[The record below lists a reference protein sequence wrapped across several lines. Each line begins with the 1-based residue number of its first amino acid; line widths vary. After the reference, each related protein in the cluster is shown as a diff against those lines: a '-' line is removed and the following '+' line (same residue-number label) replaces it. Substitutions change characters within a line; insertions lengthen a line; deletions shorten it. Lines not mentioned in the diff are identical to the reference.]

1 MRGVTPREN
10 AVSMVEPD
18 TALRI
23 EAPEA
28 NALAHD
34 LVRLT
39 GESVADAVINALRE
53 RLERERARH
62 GPDADL
68 PVRLT
73 ALSRR
78 LRKAYDTR
86 PVTRAEWD
94 AAVGER
100 D

>member
-1 MRGVTPREN
+1 VIRAAPRKN
-10 AVSMVEPD
+10 AVSMAESD

-28 NALAHD
+28 NALARD

-39 GESVADAVINALRE
+39 GESVTDAVINALRE
-53 RLERERARH
+53 RLQRERARH

-73 ALSRR
+73 ALSGR
-78 LRKAYDTR
+78 LREAYDTR
-86 PVTRAEWD
+86 PVTRTEWD
-94 AAVGER
+94 AAVGEH